1 MKSRESII
9 NSAAHQARYSMCP
22 VGNAAALKILASHFA
37 WAHTFLGVR
46 VDWAKFFSWTGGE
59 HVRRFLRRAGMKM
72 LGFLDEQ
79 RRAQRL
85 PIYLPVQVYG
95 KLEGAPFYENTE
107 TINVS
112 AYGGLVPIS
121 AAVVRAQ
128 ELILTN
134 LQTDQ
139 DLTCRVARLIRS
151 ERGQVLAGL
160 EFLQSAPGFWRSSTS
175 PIEFAHSIP
184 GKHPRYFR

>member
-1 MKSRESII
+1 V
-9 NSAAHQARYSMCP
+9 HVGWAR
-22 VGNAAALKILASHFA
+22 
-37 WAHTFLGVR
+37 
-46 VDWAKFFSWTGGE
+46 FFSWIGGRRG
-59 HVRRFLRRAGMKM
+59 RRFHQKAGKK
-72 LGFLDEQ
+72 LIDSIDDQ

-95 KLEGAPFYENTE
+95 KLDGEPFSENTE

-112 AYGGLVPIS
+112 ACGGLVPIS
-121 AAVVRAQ
+121 ASVVRSQ
-128 ELILTN
+128 KLILTN

-160 EFLQSAPGFWRSSTS
+160 EFLQSAPGFWRSSPAGSALALPAVT
-175 PIEFAHSIP
+175 
-184 GKHPRYFR
+184 KYRRRRRYSFR

>member
-1 MKSRESII
+1 V
-9 NSAAHQARYSMCP
+9 A
-22 VGNAAALKILASHFA
+22 
-37 WAHTFLGVR
+37 
-46 VDWAKFFSWTGGE
+46 WAKFFSWIGGRRG
-59 HVRRFLRRAGMKM
+59 RRFHQEAGKKM
-72 LGFLDEQ
+72 IGSLDDQ

-95 KLEGAPFYENTE
+95 KLDGEPFSENTQ

-112 AYGGLVPIS
+112 AWGGLVPLS
-121 AAVVRAQ
+121 ASIVRAQ
-128 ELILTN
+128 KLILTN

-160 EFLQSAPGFWRSSTS
+160 EFLQSDPGFWRSSPAGS
-175 PIEFAHSIP
+175 GLALPAAA
-184 GKHPRYFR
+184 KYRRRRRY

>member
-1 MKSRESII
+1 MIGS
-9 NSAAHQARYSMCP
+9 
-22 VGNAAALKILASHFA
+22 
-37 WAHTFLGVR
+37 
-46 VDWAKFFSWTGGE
+46 
-59 HVRRFLRRAGMKM
+59 
-72 LGFLDEQ
+72 LDDQ

-95 KLEGAPFYENTE
+95 KLDGEPFSENTE

-112 AYGGLVPIS
+112 ACGGLVPIS
-121 AAVVRAQ
+121 ASVVRSQ
-128 ELILTN
+128 KLILTN

-160 EFLQSAPGFWRSSTS
+160 EFLQAAPGFWRSSPAGSGLALPVVT
-175 PIEFAHSIP
+175 
-184 GKHPRYFR
+184 KYRRRRRYYSLRD

>member
-1 MKSRESII
+1 MIGS
-9 NSAAHQARYSMCP
+9 
-22 VGNAAALKILASHFA
+22 
-37 WAHTFLGVR
+37 
-46 VDWAKFFSWTGGE
+46 
-59 HVRRFLRRAGMKM
+59 
-72 LGFLDEQ
+72 LDDQ

-95 KLEGAPFYENTE
+95 KLDGEPFSENTQ

-112 AYGGLVPIS
+112 AWGGLVPIS
-121 AAVVRAQ
+121 ASIVRAQ
-128 ELILTN
+128 KLILTN

-160 EFLQSAPGFWRSSTS
+160 EFLQSAPGFWRSLPAGSALSLPTV
-175 PIEFAHSIP
+175 A
-184 GKHPRYFR
+184 KYRRRRRYSFP

>member
-1 MKSRESII
+1 MI
-9 NSAAHQARYSMCP
+9 
-22 VGNAAALKILASHFA
+22 GL
-37 WAHTFLGVR
+37 
-46 VDWAKFFSWTGGE
+46 
-59 HVRRFLRRAGMKM
+59 
-72 LGFLDEQ
+72 LDDQ

-95 KLEGAPFYENTE
+95 KLDGEPFSENTE

-112 AYGGLVPIS
+112 ACGGLVPIS
-121 AAVVRAQ
+121 ASVVRSQ

-151 ERGQVLAGL
+151 ERGQMLAGL
-160 EFLQSAPGFWRSSTS
+160 EFLEFAPGFWRSSPAGS
-175 PIEFAHSIP
+175 GSALP
-184 GKHPRYFR
+184 GAPRHRRRRRYSFS

>member
-1 MKSRESII
+1 
-9 NSAAHQARYSMCP
+9 
-22 VGNAAALKILASHFA
+22 VG
-37 WAHTFLGVR
+37 
-46 VDWAKFFSWTGGE
+46 WAKFFSWIGGKRG
-59 HVRRFLRRAGMKM
+59 RRFHQQAGKKM
-72 LGFLDEQ
+72 IGSLDDQ

-95 KLEGAPFYENTE
+95 KLDGEPFSENTQ

-112 AYGGLVPIS
+112 AWGGLMPIS
-121 AAVVRAQ
+121 ASVVRAQ
-128 ELILTN
+128 KLILTN

-160 EFLQSAPGFWRSSTS
+160 EFLQSAPGFWRSMPAGSGLVLPPS
-175 PIEFAHSIP
+175 A
-184 GKHPRYFR
+184 KYRRRRR

>member
-1 MKSRESII
+1 
-9 NSAAHQARYSMCP
+9 
-22 VGNAAALKILASHFA
+22 VGNGASAKLLAGSFA
-37 WAHTFLGVR
+37 SAHIFLGVR
-46 VDWAKFFSWTGGE
+46 VGLSKFFSWTVGT
-59 HVRRFLRRAGMKM
+59 HVGRFLRKAGEKM
-72 LGFLDEQ
+72 IGLLDDQ

-95 KLEGAPFYENTE
+95 KLDGVPFSENTE

-112 AYGGLVPIS
+112 ACGGLVPIS
-121 AAVVRAQ
+121 AGVVRAQ
-128 ELILTN
+128 KLILTN

-160 EFLQSAPGFWRSSTS
+160 EFLHSAPGFWRSS
-175 PIEFAHSIP
+175 P
-184 GKHPRYFR
+184 

>member
-1 MKSRESII
+1 MI
-9 NSAAHQARYSMCP
+9 
-22 VGNAAALKILASHFA
+22 GL
-37 WAHTFLGVR
+37 
-46 VDWAKFFSWTGGE
+46 
-59 HVRRFLRRAGMKM
+59 
-72 LGFLDEQ
+72 LDDQ

-95 KLEGAPFYENTE
+95 KLDGVPFYENTE

-112 AYGGLVPIS
+112 ACGGLVSIS

-128 ELILTN
+128 KLILTN

-160 EFLQSAPGFWRSSTS
+160 EFLQSAPGFWRSS
-175 PIEFAHSIP
+175 PLAIELAQSIP
-184 GKHPRYFR
+184 AKYPRNFR

>member
-1 MKSRESII
+1 MI
-9 NSAAHQARYSMCP
+9 
-22 VGNAAALKILASHFA
+22 GLL
-37 WAHTFLGVR
+37 
-46 VDWAKFFSWTGGE
+46 VD
-59 HVRRFLRRAGMKM
+59 
-72 LGFLDEQ
+72 Q

-95 KLEGAPFYENTE
+95 KLDGVPFSENTE

-112 AYGGLVPIS
+112 ACGGLVPIS

-128 ELILTN
+128 KLILTN

-160 EFLQSAPGFWRSSTS
+160 EFLHSAPGFWRSS
-175 PIEFAHSIP
+175 PFAIDLAQSMP
-184 GKHPRYFR
+184 GKILPKLPLVAPLFISAICSPTIETSGCRLACRLAVHFSNTENEVTE